1 MVRRRRVFEA
11 EVVEEDSGDEFENFL
26 DKDEDEG
33 GEEQKFRR

>member
-1 MVRRRRVFEA
+1 MLWLLVVRRRRVFEA

-33 GEEQKFRR
+33 DGE